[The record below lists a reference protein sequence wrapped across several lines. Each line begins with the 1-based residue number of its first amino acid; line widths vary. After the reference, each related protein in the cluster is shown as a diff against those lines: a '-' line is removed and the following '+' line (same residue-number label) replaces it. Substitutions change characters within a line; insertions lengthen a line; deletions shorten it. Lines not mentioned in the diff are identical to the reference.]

1 MTLTEQYKQ
10 YVQEWIKENPA
21 FSGTYED
28 LLSFDEW
35 VDKQLKEYK
44 TLINVQNP
52 DKSFFPIESLE
63 KQIAINQEEQDEFT
77 IEFANYINRVS
88 YRSFDGNWYLTQKDE
103 DIKKTT
109 EELLELFK
117 KEKGL

>member
-1 MTLTEQYKQ
+1 MALTEKYNE

-21 FSGTYED
+21 FSGSYESMSD
-28 LLSFDEW
+28 FDEW
-35 VDKQLKEYK
+35 VDGQLKEYK

-63 KQIAINQEEQDEFT
+63 KQIAINQEEQDKFT
-77 IEFANYINRVS
+77 IEFANWLFNINKEV
-88 YRSFDGNWYLTQKDE
+88 LAKQLKE
-103 DIKKTT
+103 
-109 EELLELFK
+109 FK